1 MIKDIT
7 IGQYFPMGSVI
18 HRLDPRIKLLF
29 TVVFIVMVFLSN
41 NFVTLFFNL
50 ILSAVIIALSKIP
63 LKTVIKGLRP
73 ILLIIV
79 ITSILQIAYVDSGIV
94 LVDFWKIK
102 ITSGGILTAVF
113 MALRI
118 SLLIVMSTMLTYTTS
133 PTSLTNGLD
142 RTFAPLQR
150 IGIDFHTVTMIMT
163 IALRFIPTLIEE
175 VDKIMSAQKSRGA
188 GFDQGNLMKRAKALI
203 PLFIPLLFNSIRR
216 AYELANA
223 MTCRC
228 YNGGKGK
235 TTMNALKFKACDY
248 MSLIIMALFIGAVIT
263 LNIFCGEYNAEFTFN
278 LAI

>member
-7 IGQYFPMGSVI
+7 LGQYFPMDSVV
-18 HRLDPRIKLLF
+18 HKLDPRMKLLF
-29 TVVFIVMVFLSN
+29 VTSFIVMVFLSN
-41 NFVTLFFNL
+41 NFISLAFCFGITAL
-50 ILSAVIIALSKIP
+50 VIAISKIP
-63 LKTVIKGLRP
+63 LKSVLKGLKP
-73 ILLIIV
+73 IILIVV
-79 ITSILQIAYVDSGIV
+79 ITSILQIAYNDGGIT
-94 LVDFWKIK
+94 LVDVWKIK
-102 ITSGGILTAVF
+102 ITSGGVLTAVF

-142 RTFAPLQR
+142 RIFAPFKK
-150 IGIDFHTVTMIMT
+150 IGLDFHTITMIMT

-188 GFDQGNLMKRAKALI
+188 NFEQGSIIKRAKALI

-228 YNGGKGK
+228 YNGGQGK
-235 TTMNALKFKACDY
+235 TTMNALKFSKRDY
-248 MSLIIMALFIGAVIT
+248 LGLLAVILVIVSIIL
-263 LNIFCGEYNAEFTFN
+263 LNIYCGEYNAEFTFG

>member
-7 IGQYFPMGSVI
+7 LGQYFPMDSVV
-18 HRLDPRIKLLF
+18 HKLDPRMKLLF
-29 TVVFIVMVFLSN
+29 VTSFIIMVFLSN
-41 NFVTLFFNL
+41 NFVSLAFCFGITAF
-50 ILSAVIIALSKIP
+50 VIAISKIP
-63 LKTVIKGLRP
+63 VKSVLKGLKP
-73 ILLIIV
+73 IILIV
-79 ITSILQIAYVDSGIV
+79 AITSILQIAYNHGGIV
-94 LVDFWKIK
+94 LIDFWKIK
-102 ITSGGILTAVF
+102 ITSGGVLTAVF

-142 RTFAPLQR
+142 RIFAPFKK
-150 IGIDFHTVTMIMT
+150 IGLDFHTITMIMT

-188 GFDQGNLMKRAKALI
+188 NFEQGSIIKRAKALI

-228 YNGGKGK
+228 YNGGQGK
-235 TTMNALKFKACDY
+235 TTMNALKFSKRDY
-248 MSLIIMALFIGAVIT
+248 LGLLAVILVIISIIL
-263 LNIFCGEYNAEFTFN
+263 LNIYCGEYNAEFTFG

>member
-7 IGQYFPMGSVI
+7 IGQYFPFNSVI

-29 TVVFIVMVFLSN
+29 TIIFIVTVFASN
-41 NFVTLFFNL
+41 NFISLFFNL
-50 ILSAVIIALSKIP
+50 LLSAVIIGLSKIP
-63 LKTVIKGLRP
+63 VKTVIKGLRP
-73 ILLIIV
+73 ILLIIT
-79 ITSILQIAYVDSGIV
+79 ITSILQIAYVDSGII
-94 LVDFWKIK
+94 LVELWKIK
-102 ITSGGILTAVF
+102 ITSGGVLTAVF
-113 MALRI
+113 MSLRI
-118 SLLIVMSTMLTYTTS
+118 SLLIIMSTMLTYTTS

-142 RTFAPLQR
+142 RTFAPLQK

-188 GFDQGNLMKRAKALI
+188 AFDQGNIMKRAKALI

-235 TTMNALKFKACDY
+235 TTMNALKFQKRDY
-248 MSLIIMALFIGAVIT
+248 LSLLVMALLIGGVIA
-263 LNIFCGEYNAEFTFN
+263 LNILCGEYNAEFTFN
-278 LAI
+278 TAI

>member
-7 IGQYFPMGSVI
+7 IGQYFPFDSTI
-18 HRLDPRIKLLF
+18 HKLDPRTKLLF
-29 TVVFIVMVFLSN
+29 TVVYIVMVFVSN
-41 NFVTLFFNL
+41 NFISLFFCL
-50 ILSAVIIALSKIP
+50 FIGLAIIFMSKIP
-63 LKTVIKGLRP
+63 VKTVIKGLKP
-73 ILLIIV
+73 ILMIIT
-79 ITSILQIAYVDSGIV
+79 ITSVLQIAYVKTGIILIDV
-94 LVDFWKIK
+94 WKIQ
-102 ITSGGILTAVF
+102 ITSGGVLTAVF

-142 RTFAPLQR
+142 RVFAPFKK
-150 IGIDFHTVTMIMT
+150 IGLDFHTVTMIMT

-188 GFDQGNLMKRAKALI
+188 NFEQGSLMKRAKALI

-235 TTMNALKFKACDY
+235 TTMNALKFAKRDY
-248 MSLIIMALFIGAVIT
+248 FGVLSVLVVIGAVIT

-278 LAI
+278 FAV

>member
-7 IGQYFPMGSVI
+7 IGQYFPLNSVI
-18 HRLDPRIKLLF
+18 HKLDPRTKLLF
-29 TVVFIVMVFLSN
+29 TVVYIVMVFVSN
-41 NFVTLFFNL
+41 NFISLFFCL
-50 ILSAVIIALSKIP
+50 FAGIAIIFMSKIP
-63 LKTVIKGLRP
+63 VKTVIKGLKP
-73 ILLIIV
+73 ILMIIT
-79 ITSILQIAYVDSGIV
+79 ITSVLQIAYVKTGIT
-94 LVDFWKIK
+94 LVEFWKIH
-102 ITSGGILTAVF
+102 ITSGGVLTAVF

-142 RTFAPLQR
+142 RVFAPFKK
-150 IGIDFHTVTMIMT
+150 IGLDFHTVTMIMT

-175 VDKIMSAQKSRGA
+175 VDKIMNAQKSRGA
-188 GFDQGNLMKRAKALI
+188 NFEQGSLMKRAKALI

-235 TTMNALKFKACDY
+235 TTMNALKFTKRDY
-248 MSLIIMALFIGAVIT
+248 FGVLSVAVVIGAVIT

-278 LAI
+278 LAV

>member
-7 IGQYFPMGSVI
+7 LGQYFPMDSVV
-18 HRLDPRIKLLF
+18 HKLDPRMKLLF
-29 TVVFIVMVFLSN
+29 VTSFIVMVFLSN
-41 NFVTLFFNL
+41 NFISLAFCFGITAL
-50 ILSAVIIALSKIP
+50 VIAISKIP
-63 LKTVIKGLRP
+63 LKSVLKGLKP
-73 ILLIIV
+73 IILIVV

-94 LVDFWKIK
+94 LIDVWKIK
-102 ITSGGILTAVF
+102 ITSGGVLTAVF

-142 RTFAPLQR
+142 RIFAPFKK
-150 IGIDFHTVTMIMT
+150 IGLDFHTITMIMT

-188 GFDQGNLMKRAKALI
+188 NFEQGSIIKRAKALI

-235 TTMNALKFKACDY
+235 TTMNALKFTKSDY
-248 MSLIIMALFIGAVIT
+248 FSYVVMLLLIAAIIV

-278 LAI
+278 LAV

>member
-7 IGQYFPMGSVI
+7 IGQYFPFDSVI
-18 HRLDPRIKLLF
+18 HRLDPRTKLLF
-29 TVVFIVMVFLSN
+29 TIVFIVMVFASN
-41 NFVTLFFNL
+41 NFVSLFFAFS
-50 ILSAVIIALSKIP
+50 LSLFVIGLSKIP
-63 LKTVIKGLRP
+63 VKTVVKGLKP
-73 ILLIIV
+73 ILIV
-79 ITSILQIAYVDSGIV
+79 VIITSVLQIIYVKTGIT
-94 LVDFWKIK
+94 LVDVWKIK

-113 MALRI
+113 MAMRI
-118 SLLIVMSTMLTYTTS
+118 SLLIVMSSMLTYTTS
-133 PTSLTNGLD
+133 PTALTNGLD
-142 RTFAPLQR
+142 RIFAPLKK
-150 IGIDFHTVTMIMT
+150 IGIDFHMVTMIMT

-188 GFDQGNLMKRAKALI
+188 SFDQGNIIKRAKALI

-235 TTMNALKFKACDY
+235 TTMNALRFSSRDY
-248 MSLIIMALFIGAVIT
+248 MSLFVMAVLIAGIIV

-278 LAI
+278 LAV

>member
-7 IGQYFPMGSVI
+7 LGQYFPMDSLI
-18 HRLDPRIKLLF
+18 HKLDPRAKLLF
-29 TVVFIVMVFLSN
+29 TLVFIVAAFVCN
-41 NFVTLFFNL
+41 NFVSLFFCFVV
-50 ILSAVIIALSKIP
+50 SAMIIASSKIP
-63 LKTVIKGLRP
+63 LKTVTKGLKP
-73 ILLIIV
+73 IILIVV
-79 ITSILQIAYVDSGIV
+79 ITSVLQIAYVKTGVV
-94 LVDFWKIK
+94 LIDVWNIQ

-133 PTSLTNGLD
+133 PTALTNGLD
-142 RTFAPLQR
+142 HVFAPFNK

-188 GFDQGNLMKRAKALI
+188 NFEQGSLIKRAKALI

-235 TTMNALKFKACDY
+235 TTMNALKYSSRDY
-248 MSLIIMALFIGAVIT
+248 FATVFSFAVIGVVIL
-263 LNIFCGEYNAEFTFN
+263 LNIYCGEYNAEFTFN
-278 LAI
+278 STV

>member
-7 IGQYFPMGSVI
+7 IGQYFPFDSVI
-18 HRLDPRIKLLF
+18 HRLDPRTKLLF
-29 TVVFIVMVFLSN
+29 TIVFIVTVFLAN
-41 NFVTLFFNL
+41 NFISLFFCMFL
-50 ILSAVIIALSKIP
+50 TAVVIGFSKIP
-63 LKTVIKGLRP
+63 LKTVVKGLKP
-73 ILLIIV
+73 ILLIII
-79 ITSILQIAYVDSGIV
+79 ITSVLQIAYVDTGIV
-94 LVDFWKIK
+94 LVDVWKIK

-113 MALRI
+113 MTLRI

-133 PTSLTNGLD
+133 PTALTNGLD
-142 RTFAPLQR
+142 RIFAPFKKL
-150 IGIDFHTVTMIMT
+150 GLDFHTVTMIMT

-188 GFDQGNLMKRAKALI
+188 SFDQGNLMKRAKALI

-228 YNGGKGK
+228 YNGGVGK
-235 TTMNALKFKACDY
+235 TTMNALRFSLRDY
-248 MSLIIMALFIGAVIT
+248 MSILTMAFLIVAVIV

>member
-7 IGQYFPMGSVI
+7 LGQYFPLDSII
-18 HRLDPRIKLLF
+18 HKLDPRAKLLF
-29 TVVFIVMVFLSN
+29 TVIFIVMVFVCN
-41 NFVTLFFNL
+41 NFVALFFCL
-50 ILSAVIIALSKIP
+50 ATAAVVIKASKIP
-63 LKTVIKGLRP
+63 LKTVTKGLKP
-73 ILLIIV
+73 IILIV
-79 ITSILQIAYVDSGIV
+79 IITSVLQIAYVKTGVTLIDV
-94 LVDFWKIK
+94 WKIQ

-133 PTSLTNGLD
+133 PTALTNGLD
-142 RTFAPLQR
+142 RVFAPLKK

-188 GFDQGNLMKRAKALI
+188 NFEQGSLVKRAKALI

-235 TTMNALKFKACDY
+235 TTMNALKYSGRDY
-248 MSLIIMALFIGAVIT
+248 IATFCCAGVIAVVIL
-263 LNIFCGEYNAEFTFN
+263 LNIYCGEYNAEFTFN
-278 LAI
+278 LAV

>member
-7 IGQYFPMGSVI
+7 LGQYFPMDSII
-18 HRLDPRIKLLF
+18 HKLDPRAKLLF
-29 TVVFIVMVFLSN
+29 TVIFIVMVFVCN
-41 NFVTLFFNL
+41 NFVSLFFCFAMA
-50 ILSAVIIALSKIP
+50 AVVIGASKIP
-63 LKTVIKGLRP
+63 LKTVTKGLKP
-73 ILLIIV
+73 ILLIVI
-79 ITSILQIAYVDSGIV
+79 ITSILQIAYVKTGITLIDV
-94 LVDFWKIK
+94 WKIQ
-102 ITSGGILTAVF
+102 ITSGGVLTAIF

-133 PTSLTNGLD
+133 PTALTNGLD
-142 RTFAPLQR
+142 RVFAPFKK

-188 GFDQGNLMKRAKALI
+188 NFEQGSIVKRAKALI

-235 TTMNALKFKACDY
+235 TTMNALKYSVRDY
-248 MSLIIMALFIGAVIT
+248 LATLCSFVVIVAVIL
-263 LNIFCGEYNAEFTFN
+263 LNIDCGEYNAEFTFN
-278 LAI
+278 LAV

>member
-1 MIKDIT
+1 M
-7 IGQYFPMGSVI
+7 
-18 HRLDPRIKLLF
+18 
-29 TVVFIVMVFLSN
+29 
-41 NFVTLFFNL
+41 
-50 ILSAVIIALSKIP
+50 
-63 LKTVIKGLRP
+63 KGLKP

-94 LVDFWKIK
+94 LVDVWKIK
-102 ITSGGILTAVF
+102 ITSGGVLTAVF
-113 MALRI
+113 MTFRI

-133 PTSLTNGLD
+133 PTALTNGLD
-142 RTFAPLQR
+142 RMFAPLNK
-150 IGIDFHTVTMIMT
+150 IGVDFHTVTMIMT

-188 GFDQGNLMKRAKALI
+188 SFEQGNIMKRAKALI

-228 YNGGKGK
+228 YNGGQGK
-235 TTMNALKFKACDY
+235 TTMNALKFAKRDY
-248 MSLIIMALFIGAVIT
+248 MSLLVMAFLIAGVVV

-278 LAI
+278 LTI

>member
-7 IGQYFPMGSVI
+7 LGQYFPMDSVV
-18 HRLDPRIKLLF
+18 HKLDPRMKLLF
-29 TVVFIVMVFLSN
+29 VTSFIIMVFLSN
-41 NFVTLFFNL
+41 NFVSLAFCFGITAF
-50 ILSAVIIALSKIP
+50 VIAISKIP
-63 LKTVIKGLRP
+63 VKSVLKGLKP
-73 ILLIIV
+73 IILIV
-79 ITSILQIAYVDSGIV
+79 AITSILQIAYNHGGIV
-94 LVDFWKIK
+94 LIDFWKIK
-102 ITSGGILTAVF
+102 ITSGGVLTAVF

-142 RTFAPLQR
+142 RIFAPFKK
-150 IGIDFHTVTMIMT
+150 IGLDFHTITMIMT

-188 GFDQGNLMKRAKALI
+188 NFEQGSIIKRAKALI

-228 YNGGKGK
+228 YNGGQGK
-235 TTMNALKFKACDY
+235 TTMNALKFSKRDY
-248 MSLIIMALFIGAVIT
+248 LGLLAVVLVIVSIIL
-263 LNIFCGEYNAEFTFN
+263 LNIYCGEYNAEFTFG

>member
-7 IGQYFPMGSVI
+7 IGQYFPFNSVI
-18 HRLDPRIKLLF
+18 HRLDPRTKLLF
-29 TVVFIVMVFLSN
+29 TIAFIVTVFLAN
-41 NFVTLFFNL
+41 NFVSLFFCML
-50 ILSAVIIALSKIP
+50 FSIVVIGFSKIP
-63 LKTVIKGLRP
+63 VKTVMKGLKP

-79 ITSILQIAYVDSGIV
+79 ITSILQIAYVDTGLV
-94 LVDFWKIK
+94 LVDVWKIK

-133 PTSLTNGLD
+133 PTALTNGLD
-142 RTFAPLQR
+142 RMFAPLKKL
-150 IGIDFHTVTMIMT
+150 GIDFHTVTMIMT

-188 GFDQGNLMKRAKALI
+188 AFDQGNLMKRAKALV

-235 TTMNALKFKACDY
+235 TTMNALKFSTRDY
-248 MSLIIMALFIGAVIT
+248 MSILVMAFLIGGIIV
-263 LNIFCGEYNAEFTFN
+263 LNTFCGEYNAEFTFN
-278 LAI
+278 LAV

>member
-18 HRLDPRIKLLF
+18 HRLDPRTKLLF
-29 TVVFIVMVFLSN
+29 TIVFIVTVFLAN
-41 NFVTLFFNL
+41 NFISLFFCL
-50 ILSAVIIALSKIP
+50 LFSIVIIGLSKIP
-63 LKTVIKGLRP
+63 VKTVIKGLKP
-73 ILLIIV
+73 ILLIII

-94 LVDFWKIK
+94 LVDVWKIK

-142 RTFAPLQR
+142 RMFAPLKK

-188 GFDQGNLMKRAKALI
+188 SFDQGNLMKRAKALI

-216 AYELANA
+216 AYE
-223 MTCRC
+223 
-228 YNGGKGK
+228 
-235 TTMNALKFKACDY
+235 
-248 MSLIIMALFIGAVIT
+248 
-263 LNIFCGEYNAEFTFN
+263 
-278 LAI
+278 

>member
-18 HRLDPRIKLLF
+18 HRLDPRTKLLF
-29 TVVFIVMVFLSN
+29 TIVFIVTVFLSN
-41 NFVTLFFNL
+41 NFISLFLCMIFS
-50 ILSAVIIALSKIP
+50 IAIIGFSKIP
-63 LKTVIKGLRP
+63 VKTVMKGLKP

-94 LVDFWKIK
+94 LVDVWKIK
-102 ITSGGILTAVF
+102 ITSGGLLTAVF
-113 MALRI
+113 MTLRI

-133 PTSLTNGLD
+133 PTALTNGLD
-142 RTFAPLQR
+142 RMFAPLQK

-188 GFDQGNLMKRAKALI
+188 SFDQGNLMKRAKALI

-235 TTMNALKFKACDY
+235 TTMNALKFSLRDY
-248 MSLIIMALFIGAVIT
+248 MSILVMAFLIGGIIV

-278 LAI
+278 LAV

>member
-7 IGQYFPMGSVI
+7 IGQYFPFNSAI
-18 HRLDPRIKLLF
+18 HRLDPRTKLLF
-29 TVVFIVMVFLSN
+29 TILYIVMVFLSN
-41 NFVTLFFNL
+41 NFVSLLFNFVV
-50 ILSAVIIALSKIP
+50 ATVIIALSKIP
-63 LKTVIKGLRP
+63 FKTVVKGLKP
-73 ILLIIV
+73 ILLVVI
-79 ITSILQIAYVDSGIV
+79 ITSVLQIAYVKTGITLIDV
-94 LVDFWKIK
+94 WKIQ
-102 ITSGGILTAVF
+102 ITSGGVLTAIF
-113 MALRI
+113 MAIRI

-142 RTFAPLQR
+142 KLFAPFKK
-150 IGIDFHTVTMIMT
+150 IGIDFHMVTMIMT

-188 GFDQGNLMKRAKALI
+188 SFDQGNLIKRAKALI

-235 TTMNALKFKACDY
+235 TTMNALKFTSRDY
-248 MSLIIMALFIGAVIT
+248 ISYIVMLLFIVAIIV

-278 LAI
+278 LAV

>member
-7 IGQYFPMGSVI
+7 IGQYFPFDSTI
-18 HRLDPRIKLLF
+18 HKLDPRTKLLF
-29 TVVFIVMVFLSN
+29 TVVYIVMVFVSN
-41 NFVTLFFNL
+41 NFISLFFCL
-50 ILSAVIIALSKIP
+50 FIGLAIIFMSKIP
-63 LKTVIKGLRP
+63 VKTVIKGLKP
-73 ILLIIV
+73 ILMIIT
-79 ITSILQIAYVDSGIV
+79 ITSVLQIAYVKTGIMLIDV
-94 LVDFWKIK
+94 WKIQ
-102 ITSGGILTAVF
+102 ITSGGVLTAVF

-142 RTFAPLQR
+142 RVFAPFKK
-150 IGIDFHTVTMIMT
+150 IGLDFHTVTMIMT

-188 GFDQGNLMKRAKALI
+188 NFEQGSLMKRAKALI

-235 TTMNALKFKACDY
+235 TTMNALKFAKRDY
-248 MSLIIMALFIGAVIT
+248 LGVLSVLFVIGAVIT
-263 LNIFCGEYNAEFTFN
+263 FNIFCGEYNAEFTFN
-278 LAI
+278 LAV

>member
-7 IGQYFPMGSVI
+7 IGQYFPFNSVI
-18 HRLDPRIKLLF
+18 HKLDPRTKLLF
-29 TVVFIVMVFLSN
+29 TVVFIITVFVSN
-41 NFVTLFFNL
+41 NFISLFFCL
-50 ILSAVIIALSKIP
+50 FAGILVIALSKIP
-63 LKTVIKGLRP
+63 VKTVIKGLKP
-73 ILLIIV
+73 ILLIIT
-79 ITSILQIAYVDSGIV
+79 ITSVLQIAYVKTGIM
-94 LVDFWKIK
+94 LVDFWKIQ

-118 SLLIVMSTMLTYTTS
+118 SLLIVISTMLTYTTS

-142 RTFAPLQR
+142 RVFAPFKK

-188 GFDQGNLMKRAKALI
+188 NFEQGSIIKRAKALI

-235 TTMNALKFKACDY
+235 TTMNALNFSKRDY
-248 MSLIIMALFIGAVIT
+248 LAFLSVVVLIGAVVT
-263 LNIFCGEYNAEFTFN
+263 LNIFCGEYNAEFSFN
-278 LAI
+278 LAV

>member
-7 IGQYFPMGSVI
+7 IGQYFPMGSII
-18 HRLDPRIKLLF
+18 HRLDPRTKLLF
-29 TVVFIVMVFLSN
+29 TIVFIVTVFLSN
-41 NFVTLFFNL
+41 NFISLFLCMIFS
-50 ILSAVIIALSKIP
+50 IAIIGFSKIP
-63 LKTVIKGLRP
+63 VKTVMKGLKP

-94 LVDFWKIK
+94 LVDVWKIK
-102 ITSGGILTAVF
+102 ITSGGVLTAVF
-113 MALRI
+113 MTLRI

-133 PTSLTNGLD
+133 PTALTNGLD
-142 RTFAPLQR
+142 RMFAPLQK

-188 GFDQGNLMKRAKALI
+188 SFDQGNLMKRAKALI

-235 TTMNALKFKACDY
+235 TTMNALKFSLRDY
-248 MSLIIMALFIGAVIT
+248 MSILVMAFLIGGIIV

-278 LAI
+278 LAV

>member
-1 MIKDIT
+1 MLKDIT
-7 IGQYFPMGSVI
+7 IGQYFPFDSTI
-18 HRLDPRIKLLF
+18 HKLDPRTKLLF
-29 TVVFIVMVFLSN
+29 TVVYIVMVFVSN
-41 NFVTLFFNL
+41 NFISLFFCL
-50 ILSAVIIALSKIP
+50 FIGLAIIFMSKIP
-63 LKTVIKGLRP
+63 VKTVIKGLKP
-73 ILLIIV
+73 ILMIIT
-79 ITSILQIAYVDSGIV
+79 ITSVLQIAYVKTGIILIDV
-94 LVDFWKIK
+94 WKIQ

-142 RTFAPLQR
+142 RVFAPFKK
-150 IGIDFHTVTMIMT
+150 IGLDFHTVTMIMT

-188 GFDQGNLMKRAKALI
+188 NFEQGSLMKRAKALI

-235 TTMNALKFKACDY
+235 TTMNALKFAKRDY
-248 MSLIIMALFIGAVIT
+248 LGVLSVLFVIGAVIT

-278 LAI
+278 LAV

>member
-7 IGQYFPMGSVI
+7 IGQYFPLGSVI
-18 HRLDPRIKLLF
+18 HKLDPRTKLLF
-29 TVVFIVMVFLSN
+29 TVVFIVMVFISN
-41 NFVTLFFNL
+41 NFISLFFCL
-50 ILSAVIIALSKIP
+50 FASVTIIALSKIP
-63 LKTVIKGLRP
+63 VKTVIKGLKP
-73 ILLIIV
+73 ILLIV
-79 ITSILQIAYVDSGIV
+79 TITSVLQIAYVKTGIT
-94 LVDFWKIK
+94 LIDFWKIH
-102 ITSGGILTAVF
+102 ITSGGVLTAVF

-142 RTFAPLQR
+142 RVFAPFKK
-150 IGIDFHTVTMIMT
+150 IGLDFHTVTMIMT

-188 GFDQGNLMKRAKALI
+188 NFEQGSLMKRAKALI

-235 TTMNALKFKACDY
+235 TTMNALKFTKRDY
-248 MSLIIMALFIGAVIT
+248 LALMSIAVVIVAVII
-263 LNIFCGEYNAEFTFN
+263 LNVFCGEYNAEFTFN
-278 LAI
+278 LAV

>member
-7 IGQYFPMGSVI
+7 LGQYFPMDSVV
-18 HRLDPRIKLLF
+18 HKLDPRMKLLF
-29 TVVFIVMVFLSN
+29 VTTFIVMVFLSN
-41 NFVTLFFNL
+41 NFVSLAFCF
-50 ILSAVIIALSKIP
+50 AVTAFVIAISKIP
-63 LKTVIKGLRP
+63 VKSVLKGLKP
-73 ILLIIV
+73 IILIV
-79 ITSILQIAYVDSGIV
+79 AITSILQIAYNDGGIT
-94 LVDFWKIK
+94 LVDVWKIK
-102 ITSGGILTAVF
+102 ITSGGVLTAVF

-142 RTFAPLQR
+142 RIFAPFKK
-150 IGIDFHTVTMIMT
+150 IGLDFHTITMIMT

-188 GFDQGNLMKRAKALI
+188 NFEQGSIVKRAKALI

-228 YNGGKGK
+228 YNGGVGK
-235 TTMNALKFKACDY
+235 TTMNALKFSKKDY
-248 MSLIIMALFIGAVIT
+248 VGLLVVVLVIVSIIL
-263 LNIFCGEYNAEFTFN
+263 LNIYCGEYNAEFTFG

>member
-7 IGQYFPMGSVI
+7 IGQYFPFDSTI
-18 HRLDPRIKLLF
+18 HKLDPRTKLLF
-29 TVVFIVMVFLSN
+29 TVVYIVMVFVSN
-41 NFVTLFFNL
+41 NFISLFFCL
-50 ILSAVIIALSKIP
+50 FIGLAIIFMSKIP
-63 LKTVIKGLRP
+63 VKTVIKGLKP
-73 ILLIIV
+73 ILMIIT
-79 ITSILQIAYVDSGIV
+79 ITSVLQIAYVKTGIILIDV
-94 LVDFWKIK
+94 WKIQ
-102 ITSGGILTAVF
+102 ITRGGVLTAVF

-142 RTFAPLQR
+142 RVFAPFKK
-150 IGIDFHTVTMIMT
+150 IGLDFHTVTMIMT

-188 GFDQGNLMKRAKALI
+188 NFEQGSLMKRAKALI

-235 TTMNALKFKACDY
+235 TTMNALKFAKRDY
-248 MSLIIMALFIGAVIT
+248 FGVLSVLVVIGAVIT

-278 LAI
+278 LAV

>member
-7 IGQYFPMGSVI
+7 IGQYFPLNSIV
-18 HRLDPRIKLLF
+18 HKLDPRTKLIF
-29 TVVFIVMVFLSN
+29 VIAFIIMVFVSN
-41 NFVTLFFNL
+41 NFISLFFCL
-50 ILSAVIIALSKIP
+50 GISLFVIGFSKIP
-63 LKTVIKGLRP
+63 LKTVFKGLRP
-73 ILLIIV
+73 IMLV
-79 ITSILQIAYVDSGIV
+79 IAVTSVLQIAYNNGGIV

-102 ITSGGILTAVF
+102 ITSGGVLMAVF

-118 SLLIVMSTMLTYTTS
+118 SLLIVMSTMMTYTTS

-142 RTFAPLQR
+142 RMFAPFKK
-150 IGIDFHTVTMIMT
+150 IGLDFHTITMIMT

-188 GFDQGNLMKRAKALI
+188 NFEQGSVVKRAKALI

-228 YNGGKGK
+228 YNGGVGK
-235 TTMNALKFKACDY
+235 TTMNALKLSKKDY
-248 MSLIIMALFIGAVIT
+248 LALFVMAFVIVSVIL

-278 LAI
+278 LAV

>member
-18 HRLDPRIKLLF
+18 HRLDPRTKLLF
-29 TVVFIVMVFLSN
+29 TIAFIITVFLAN
-41 NFVTLFFNL
+41 NFVSLFFCLL
-50 ILSAVIIALSKIP
+50 ISAVIIGFSKIP
-63 LKTVIKGLRP
+63 VKTVVKGLKP

-79 ITSILQIAYVDSGIV
+79 ITSILQIAYVDTGVV
-94 LVDFWKIK
+94 LVNVWKIK
-102 ITSGGILTAVF
+102 ITSGGVLTAVF

-142 RTFAPLQR
+142 RMFAPFKK
-150 IGIDFHTVTMIMT
+150 IGLDFHTVTMIMT

-188 GFDQGNLMKRAKALI
+188 SFDQGNLMKRAKALI

-228 YNGGKGK
+228 YNGGVGK
-235 TTMNALKFKACDY
+235 TTMNALKFSVRDY
-248 MSLIIMALFIGAVIT
+248 MSIVIMVLLIGAVIV

-278 LAI
+278 FAV

>member
-7 IGQYFPMGSVI
+7 IGQYFPFDSII
-18 HRLDPRIKLLF
+18 HRLDPRTKLLF
-29 TVVFIVMVFLSN
+29 TIAFIITVFISN
-41 NFVTLFFNL
+41 NFVSLLFSLLVSVL
-50 ILSAVIIALSKIP
+50 IIGLSKIP
-63 LKTVIKGLRP
+63 VKTVIKGLKP
-73 ILLIIV
+73 ILLVVI
-79 ITSILQIAYVDSGIV
+79 ITSVLQITYVKTGITLIDV
-94 LVDFWKIK
+94 WKIH
-102 ITSGGILTAVF
+102 ITSGGVLTAVF
-113 MALRI
+113 MAIRI

-142 RTFAPLQR
+142 RLFSPFKK
-150 IGIDFHTVTMIMT
+150 IGIDFHMVTMIMT

-188 GFDQGNLMKRAKALI
+188 SFDQGNIIKRAKALI

-235 TTMNALKFKACDY
+235 TTMNALKFTKNDY
-248 MSLIIMALFIGAVIT
+248 MSYFAMIIFIALVVV

-278 LAI
+278 FKV

>member
-7 IGQYFPMGSVI
+7 IGQYFPFDSTI
-18 HRLDPRIKLLF
+18 HKLDPRTKLLF
-29 TVVFIVMVFLSN
+29 TVVYIVMAFVSN
-41 NFVTLFFNL
+41 NFISLFFCL
-50 ILSAVIIALSKIP
+50 FIGLAIIFMSKIP
-63 LKTVIKGLRP
+63 VKTVIKGLKP
-73 ILLIIV
+73 ILMIIT
-79 ITSILQIAYVDSGIV
+79 ITSVLQIAYVKTGIILIDV
-94 LVDFWKIK
+94 WKIQ
-102 ITSGGILTAVF
+102 ITSGGVLTAVF

-142 RTFAPLQR
+142 RVFAPFKK
-150 IGIDFHTVTMIMT
+150 IGLDFHTVTMIMT

-188 GFDQGNLMKRAKALI
+188 NFEQGSLMKRAKALI

-235 TTMNALKFKACDY
+235 TTMNALKFAKRDY
-248 MSLIIMALFIGAVIT
+248 LGVLSVLFVIGAVIT

-278 LAI
+278 LAV

>member
-7 IGQYFPMGSVI
+7 LGQYFPMDSVV
-18 HRLDPRIKLLF
+18 HKLDPRMKLLF
-29 TVVFIVMVFLSN
+29 VTSFIVMVFLSN
-41 NFVTLFFNL
+41 NFISLAFCFGVTAL
-50 ILSAVIIALSKIP
+50 VIAISKIP
-63 LKTVIKGLRP
+63 LKSVLKGLKP
-73 ILLIIV
+73 IILIVV
-79 ITSILQIAYVDSGIV
+79 ITSILQIAYNDGGITLIDV
-94 LVDFWKIK
+94 WKIK
-102 ITSGGILTAVF
+102 ITSGGVLTAVF

-142 RTFAPLQR
+142 RIFAPFKK
-150 IGIDFHTVTMIMT
+150 IGLDFHTITMIMT

-188 GFDQGNLMKRAKALI
+188 NFEQGSIIKRAKALI

-228 YNGGKGK
+228 YNGGVGK
-235 TTMNALKFKACDY
+235 TTMNALKFSKRDY
-248 MSLIIMALFIGAVIT
+248 LGLLAVILVIISIIL
-263 LNIFCGEYNAEFTFN
+263 LNIYCGEYNAEFTFG

>member
-7 IGQYFPMGSVI
+7 LGQYFPMDSVV
-18 HRLDPRIKLLF
+18 HKLDPRMKLLF
-29 TVVFIVMVFLSN
+29 VTSFIVMVFLSN
-41 NFVTLFFNL
+41 NFVSLAFCFGVTAL
-50 ILSAVIIALSKIP
+50 VIAISKIP
-63 LKTVIKGLRP
+63 VKSVLKGLKP
-73 ILLIIV
+73 IILIVV
-79 ITSILQIAYVDSGIV
+79 ITSILQIAYNDGGITLIDV
-94 LVDFWKIK
+94 WKIK
-102 ITSGGILTAVF
+102 ITSGGVLTAVF

-142 RTFAPLQR
+142 RIFPPFKK
-150 IGIDFHTVTMIMT
+150 IGLDFHTITMIMT

-188 GFDQGNLMKRAKALI
+188 NFEQGSIIKRAKALI

-228 YNGGKGK
+228 YNGGVGK
-235 TTMNALKFKACDY
+235 TTMNALKFSKRDY
-248 MSLIIMALFIGAVIT
+248 LGILAVVLVIISIVL
-263 LNIFCGEYNAEFTFN
+263 LNIYCGEYNAEFTFG

>member
-7 IGQYFPMGSVI
+7 LGQYFPMDSVV
-18 HRLDPRIKLLF
+18 HKLDPRMKLLF
-29 TVVFIVMVFLSN
+29 VTSFIVMVFLSN
-41 NFVTLFFNL
+41 NFISLAFCFGITAL
-50 ILSAVIIALSKIP
+50 VIAISKIP
-63 LKTVIKGLRP
+63 LKSVLKGLKP
-73 ILLIIV
+73 IILIVV
-79 ITSILQIAYVDSGIV
+79 ITSILQIAYNDGGITLIDV
-94 LVDFWKIK
+94 WKIK
-102 ITSGGILTAVF
+102 ITSGGVLTAVF

-118 SLLIVMSTMLTYTTS
+118 SLLIAMSTMLTYTTS

-142 RTFAPLQR
+142 RIFAPFKK
-150 IGIDFHTVTMIMT
+150 IGLDFHTITMIMT

-188 GFDQGNLMKRAKALI
+188 NFEQGSIIKRAKALI

-228 YNGGKGK
+228 YNGGQGK
-235 TTMNALKFKACDY
+235 TTMNALKFSKRDY
-248 MSLIIMALFIGAVIT
+248 LGLLAVILVIVSIIL
-263 LNIFCGEYNAEFTFN
+263 LNIYCGEYNAEFTFG

>member
-7 IGQYFPMGSVI
+7 IGQYFPFNSVI
-18 HRLDPRIKLLF
+18 HRLDPRTKLLF
-29 TVVFIVMVFLSN
+29 TIAFIVTVFLAN
-41 NFVTLFFNL
+41 NFISLFFCML
-50 ILSAVIIALSKIP
+50 FSIVVIGFSKIP
-63 LKTVIKGLRP
+63 VKTVMKGLKP

-94 LVDFWKIK
+94 LIDVWKIK

-133 PTSLTNGLD
+133 PTALTNGLD
-142 RTFAPLQR
+142 RMFAPLKKL
-150 IGIDFHTVTMIMT
+150 GIDFHTVTMIMT

-188 GFDQGNLMKRAKALI
+188 AFDQGNLMKRAKALI

-235 TTMNALKFKACDY
+235 TTMNALKFSTRDY
-248 MSLIIMALFIGAVIT
+248 MSILVMAFLIGGIIV
-263 LNIFCGEYNAEFTFN
+263 LNIFCGEYNAEFTFWDT
-278 LAI
+278 

>member
-7 IGQYFPMGSVI
+7 IGQYFPLNSVI
-18 HRLDPRIKLLF
+18 HKLDPRTKLLF
-29 TVVFIVMVFLSN
+29 TIVFIVMVFVSN
-41 NFVTLFFNL
+41 NFVSLL
-50 ILSAVIIALSKIP
+50 SCLLSAILIIALSKVPI
-63 LKTVIKGLRP
+63 KTVVKGLKP
-73 ILLIIV
+73 ILIIII
-79 ITSILQIAYVDSGIV
+79 ITSVLQIAYTDSGVI
-94 LVDFWKIK
+94 LVDFWKIQ

-118 SLLIVMSTMLTYTTS
+118 SLLILMSTMLTYTTS
-133 PTSLTNGLD
+133 PTALTNGLD
-142 RTFAPLQR
+142 KVFAPLNK
-150 IGIDFHTVTMIMT
+150 IGIDFHIITTIMT

-188 GFDQGNLMKRAKALI
+188 NFEQGSIIKRAKALI
-203 PLFIPLLFNSIRR
+203 PLFIPLLFNSLKR

-235 TTMNALKFKACDY
+235 TTMNAPKFTYRDIAAFSVIA
-248 MSLIIMALFIGAVIT
+248 MLIGLVVV

-278 LAI
+278 TAI

>member
-7 IGQYFPMGSVI
+7 LGQYFPMNSFI
-18 HRLDPRIKLLF
+18 HKLDPRAKLLF
-29 TVVFIVMVFLSN
+29 TVVFIVMTFVCN
-41 NFVTLFFNL
+41 NFISLFFCIL
-50 ILSAVIIALSKIP
+50 LSAVIIASSKIP
-63 LKTVIKGLRP
+63 LKTVMKGLKP
-73 ILLIIV
+73 ILLIVI
-79 ITSILQIAYVDSGIV
+79 ITSVLQIAYVKTGVI
-94 LVDFWKIK
+94 LVDFWIIH
-102 ITSGGILTAVF
+102 ITSGGVLTAIF

-118 SLLIVMSTMLTYTTS
+118 ALLIVMSTMLTYTTS
-133 PTSLTNGLD
+133 PTALTNGLD
-142 RTFAPLQR
+142 RVFAPFKK

-188 GFDQGNLMKRAKALI
+188 NFEQGSIIKRAKALI

-235 TTMNALKFKACDY
+235 TTMNALKYSVSDY
-248 MSLIIMALFIGAVIT
+248 LATLCCAGVIAAVVL
-263 LNIFCGEYNAEFTFN
+263 LNIYCGEYNAEFTFN
-278 LAI
+278 LAV

>member
-18 HRLDPRIKLLF
+18 HRLDPRTKLLF
-29 TVVFIVMVFLSN
+29 TVVFIVTVFLSN
-41 NFVTLFFNL
+41 NFISLFFCLL
-50 ILSAVIIALSKIP
+50 ISAVVIGLSKIP
-63 LKTVIKGLRP
+63 VKTVIKGLKP

-79 ITSILQIAYVDSGIV
+79 ITSILQIAYVETGVV
-94 LVDFWKIK
+94 LIAVWKIK
-102 ITSGGILTAVF
+102 ITSGGVLTAVF

-133 PTSLTNGLD
+133 PTALTNGFD
-142 RTFAPLQR
+142 RVFAPLKKL
-150 IGIDFHTVTMIMT
+150 GIDFHTVTMIMT

-188 GFDQGNLMKRAKALI
+188 SFDQGNLMKRAKALI

-228 YNGGKGK
+228 YNGGVGK
-235 TTMNALKFKACDY
+235 TTMNALKFSIRDY
-248 MSLIIMALFIGAVIT
+248 MSILVMAFLIAGIIV

-278 LAI
+278 LAV

>member
-7 IGQYFPMGSVI
+7 IGQYFPFNSVI
-18 HRLDPRIKLLF
+18 HRLDPRTKLLF
-29 TVVFIVMVFLSN
+29 TIVFIVVVFVSN
-41 NFVTLFFNL
+41 NFVSLLFNF
-50 ILSAVIIALSKIP
+50 IMATVIISLSKIP
-63 LKTVIKGLRP
+63 VKTVIKGLKP
-73 ILLIIV
+73 ILLVVI
-79 ITSILQIAYVDSGIV
+79 ITSVLQIAYVKTGIV
-94 LVDFWKIK
+94 LIDVWKIQ

-113 MALRI
+113 MAIRI

-142 RTFAPLQR
+142 KLFAPLTK
-150 IGIDFHTVTMIMT
+150 IGIDFHMVTMIMT

-188 GFDQGNLMKRAKALI
+188 SFDQGNLIKRAKALI

-235 TTMNALKFKACDY
+235 TTMNALKFNSGDY
-248 MSLIIMALFIGAVIT
+248 ISYLVMLLFITAIIM

-278 LAI
+278 LAV

>member
-7 IGQYFPMGSVI
+7 IGQYFPFNSVI
-18 HRLDPRIKLLF
+18 HRLDPRTKLLF
-29 TVVFIVMVFLSN
+29 TVVFIVTVFLAN
-41 NFVTLFFNL
+41 NFISLFFCLL
-50 ILSAVIIALSKIP
+50 ISAVVIGLSKIP
-63 LKTVIKGLRP
+63 VKTVIKGLKP

-79 ITSILQIAYVDSGIV
+79 ITSILQIAYVETGVV
-94 LVDFWKIK
+94 LIAVWKIK

-133 PTSLTNGLD
+133 PTALTNGLD
-142 RTFAPLQR
+142 RVFAPLKKL
-150 IGIDFHTVTMIMT
+150 GIDFHTVTMIMT

-188 GFDQGNLMKRAKALI
+188 SFDQGNLMKRAKALI

-228 YNGGKGK
+228 YNGGVGK
-235 TTMNALKFKACDY
+235 TTMNALKFSLRDY
-248 MSLIIMALFIGAVIT
+248 MTLLVMAFLIAGIIV

-278 LAI
+278 LAV